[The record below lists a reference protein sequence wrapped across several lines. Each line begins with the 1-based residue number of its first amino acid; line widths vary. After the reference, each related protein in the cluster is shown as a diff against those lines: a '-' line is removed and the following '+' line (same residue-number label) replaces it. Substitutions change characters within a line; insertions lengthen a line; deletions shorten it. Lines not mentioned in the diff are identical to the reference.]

1 MRDAT
6 GSGASRAVWLNDTT
20 LRDGE
25 QTPGVAFTLAEK
37 VAIAEAL
44 AKAGVPELEAGT
56 PAMGPEEIETLRAI
70 SARGLGVRVL
80 AWCRMGK
87 ADIDAAREAGVGAVN
102 LSIPASDRLLSVK
115 LGLDRAEA
123 LERVRRYVPM
133 ALDAGFEVAVGAEDA
148 SRADPDHLMR
158 LAETAAEAG
167 AFRLRLADTVGL
179 LDPFRTHDL
188 VAPIVR
194 ATDLAVEFHGHDDYG
209 MATANTLAA
218 IRAGATHASVT
229 VVGLGERA
237 GNACLAEVAAA
248 LESLHGVATGLDLKR
263 LPGLAEQ
270 VARASGRAVPEG
282 KAIVGR
288 DVFAHESGI
297 HVAGLLADPESYRGA
312 DPSLFGRRHRIVIGK
327 HSGAKALTFAL
338 AARGIE
344 LAPTV
349 TTRLVELVRRQ
360 ATRDKRALSLDEIVR
375 LHDEARLALAT
386 SGACCS
392 A

>member
-1 MRDAT
+1 MRDVNE
-6 GSGASRAVWLNDTT
+6 SRPSRAVWLNDTT

-25 QTPGVAFTLAEK
+25 QTPGVAFTLDEK

-44 AKAGVPELEAGT
+44 AKAGVPEIEAGI

-70 SARGLGVRVL
+70 EARDLGVRVL

-87 ADIDAAREAGVGAVN
+87 ADIDAARQAGVGAVN

-123 LERVRRYVPM
+123 LERVRRYVPL

-248 LESLHGVATGLDLKR
+248 LEGLHGVATGVDLKR
-263 LPGLAEQ
+263 LPTLAEQ
-270 VARASGRAVPEG
+270 VARASGRAVPVG

-312 DPSLFGRRHRIVIGK
+312 NPSLFGRRDRIVIGK

-338 AARGIE
+338 ATRGIE

-349 TTRLVELVRRQ
+349 TMRLIDLVRRQ
-360 ATRDKRALSLDEIVR
+360 ATRDKRALSLDEVVR
-375 LHDEARLALAT
+375 LHDEARLTPAA
-386 SGACCS
+386 SS
-392 A
+392 ARRSA

>member
-1 MRDAT
+1 MRDAKE
-6 GSGASRAVWLNDTT
+6 SRPPRAVWLNDTT

-25 QTPGVAFTLAEK
+25 QTPGVAFTLDEK

-44 AKAGVPELEAGT
+44 AKAGVPEIEAGI

-70 SARGLGVRVL
+70 EACDLGVRVL

-87 ADIDAAREAGVGAVN
+87 ADIDAARQAGVGAVN

-123 LERVRRYVPM
+123 LDRVRRYVPM

-148 SRADPDHLMR
+148 SRADPDHLLR

-297 HVAGLLADPESYRGA
+297 HVAGLLADPESYRGV
-312 DPSLFGRRHRIVIGK
+312 DPSLFGRRDRIVIGK

-349 TTRLVELVRRQ
+349 TMRLVDLVRRQ
-360 ATRDKRALSLDEIVR
+360 ATRDKRALSLDEVVR
-375 LHDEARLALAT
+375 LHDEARLTPAA
-386 SGACCS
+386 SS
-392 A
+392 ARRSA